1 MIDNEIENRSKVLS
15 IVKAHPW
22 ALQLHGFYMD
32 LQEKAMRFDVIMS
45 FEIVAEEGASI
56 LTKEVSEAFPGY
68 DVHIAPDVDLG

>member
-1 MIDNEIENRSKVLS
+1 M
-15 IVKAHPW
+15 
-22 ALQLHGFYMD
+22 QLHGFYVD
-32 LQEKAMRFDVIMS
+32 LQEKTMRFDVVMS